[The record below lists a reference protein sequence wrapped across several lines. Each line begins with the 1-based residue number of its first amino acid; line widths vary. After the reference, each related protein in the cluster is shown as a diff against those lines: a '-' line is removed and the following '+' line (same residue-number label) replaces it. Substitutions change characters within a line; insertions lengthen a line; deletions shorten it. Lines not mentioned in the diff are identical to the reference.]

1 MKVSCVI
8 RFHDITY
15 IEYLER
21 ALHSLHSQV
30 DVSVKPI
37 IVLQR
42 FTIEEREVI
51 NSLLER
57 NWYFPTHQ
65 EPSVINFEDEF
76 PVDARSKLMNIGIQC
91 HIESDNSFLAFLDYD
106 DFLYSNAYKLL
117 GETLEQ
123 KSTVAAFATVELAK
137 VVPLV
142 GHDFMFDMTKPFK
155 GRNKLDLLRDNFC
168 PIHSYMINTDLLD
181 RDSLFFRENMTR
193 VEDYEFL
200 IRTIGNKPCDF
211 SNLDT
216 SIGCYVMRSD
226 GTNTTPAR
234 DGSDEDTDKVSVW
247 AQNVKLLNKYKSE
260 TEVTF
265 FASDF

>member
-8 RFHDITY
+8 RFHDIKC

-30 DVSVKPI
+30 EASVKPI

-42 FTIEEREVI
+42 FTDEEKQIVE
-51 NSLLER
+51 SLVQR
-57 NWYFPTHQ
+57 NWYFTEHQ
-65 EPSVINFEDEF
+65 QPSIINFEEDT
-76 PVDARSKLMNIGIQC
+76 PVDARSKLMNLGMQC
-91 HIESDNSFLAFLDYD
+91 HIETGNSYLAFLDYD
-106 DFLYSNAYKLL
+106 DYLYSHAYKLL
-117 GETLEQ
+117 IGTLQQ
-123 KSTVAAFATVELAK
+123 KNTVVAFATVELAK
-137 VVPLV
+137 VVPLKS
-142 GHDFMFDMTKPFK
+142 HDFMFEMTKPFQ

-168 PIHSYMINTDLLD
+168 PLHSYMINTDLLPD
-181 RDSLFFRENMTR
+181 DSLFFRENMSR

-200 IRTIGNKPCDF
+200 IRIVGNNPCDF

-226 GTNTTPAR
+226 GSNTTPIR
-234 DGSDEDTDKVSVW
+234 DGSEEDNNKIGVW
-247 AQNVKLLNKYKSE
+247 SQNVKLLNKYKSE
-260 TEVTF
+260 TEVKF